1 MNNEPNKKTIE
12 YLLNIF
18 NQKKYH
24 ILVDNILDYQ
34 NKYQKSIFL
43 LNLLGATYNELD
55 KPNYAIN
62 CFKKIIEIDNNF
74 ADAYYNLGII
84 YKKLGNIKESIN
96 NYNLCININPK
107 KFDAYNNLGN
117 LYRDKNDFDKAI
129 EKYIQCLEINPEY
142 LIALQNFGICLQ
154 NFSFTHW
161 SGVFD
166 KHIIKLL
173 EKDKI
178 LRPVDI
184 INTLINYLFL
194 NPNFKL
200 IIENYEKI
208 ESQYS
213 LKELFNKVL
222 DFKIFINLLE
232 ITPIPDLRIEKFLQ
246 FLRKKIL
253 FNVSSI
259 SENPKSYQIM
269 SSIAKQCYI
278 NEYLYP
284 INIEEKKELRI
295 LEKKII
301 YNLNN
306 NSQNKVILE
315 ISCLAAY
322 KKLDTYNWSDR
333 IINLEKIKGL
343 VSQQIINPKIENEL
357 KNKFLSKSI
366 NNSVSLKVKEQ
377 YEQNPYPRWTK
388 ISLNYKPNEVHAF
401 LTNLNLNIDKE
412 NIKNWKNINILV
424 AGCGTGQHAITTA
437 TKFKNSYVTAIDLSK
452 KSLSYA
458 KRKSNELEI
467 KNIDYKHM
475 DILNLANYGK
485 KFELIE
491 SVGVLHHMENPF
503 MGLKILTNILK
514 TNGLIMIGLYSEKAR
529 EHIKRLRSN
538 FKKYKYEI
546 NEENIKI
553 LREKIISSN
562 NLDNKLI
569 RQSPDFYSLSSVR
582 DLLFHVQEH
591 RFTIKKIIEILN
603 NLNLKFCGFEN
614 RNAVIE
620 FQKIYKNKEDL
631 YNLDYWDKFENK
643 NPRTFA
649 GMYQFWCQKT

>member
-1 MNNEPNKKTIE
+1 
-12 YLLNIF
+12 
-18 NQKKYH
+18 
-24 ILVDNILDYQ
+24 
-34 NKYQKSIFL
+34 
-43 LNLLGATYNELD
+43 
-55 KPNYAIN
+55 
-62 CFKKIIEIDNNF
+62 
-74 ADAYYNLGII
+74 
-84 YKKLGNIKESIN
+84 
-96 NYNLCININPK
+96 
-107 KFDAYNNLGN
+107 
-117 LYRDKNDFDKAI
+117 
-129 EKYIQCLEINPEY
+129 
-142 LIALQNFGICLQ
+142 
-154 NFSFTHW
+154 
-161 SGVFD
+161 
-166 KHIIKLL
+166 

-343 VSQQIINPKIENEL
+343 V
-357 KNKFLSKSI
+357 
-366 NNSVSLKVKEQ
+366 
-377 YEQNPYPRWTK
+377 
-388 ISLNYKPNEVHAF
+388 
-401 LTNLNLNIDKE
+401 
-412 NIKNWKNINILV
+412 
-424 AGCGTGQHAITTA
+424 
-437 TKFKNSYVTAIDLSK
+437 
-452 KSLSYA
+452 
-458 KRKSNELEI
+458 
-467 KNIDYKHM
+467 
-475 DILNLANYGK
+475 
-485 KFELIE
+485 
-491 SVGVLHHMENPF
+491 
-503 MGLKILTNILK
+503 
-514 TNGLIMIGLYSEKAR
+514 
-529 EHIKRLRSN
+529 
-538 FKKYKYEI
+538 
-546 NEENIKI
+546 
-553 LREKIISSN
+553 
-562 NLDNKLI
+562 
-569 RQSPDFYSLSSVR
+569 
-582 DLLFHVQEH
+582 
-591 RFTIKKIIEILN
+591 
-603 NLNLKFCGFEN
+603 
-614 RNAVIE
+614 
-620 FQKIYKNKEDL
+620 
-631 YNLDYWDKFENK
+631 
-643 NPRTFA
+643 
-649 GMYQFWCQKT
+649 